1 MASFF
6 LSNKAEGGERLKNTM
21 FYQCNPLKPLL
32 NMTVKLHL
40 LCILITASEFGHE
53 TGLLLL
59 QNTGIHKPSSTSQ
72 HQIFILIQ
80 RSKIC
85 QSIISSDVLLLSTDR
100 NKSLAV
106 H

>member
-1 MASFF
+1 MIKQKVEKGSKYHVLPVLSFNNHHS
-6 LSNKAEGGERLKNTM
+6 LIL
-21 FYQCNPLKPLL
+21 LL
-32 NMTVKLHL
+32 NTIVKRHI
-40 LCILITASEFGHE
+40 LCFLITASEFGHE

-59 QNTGIHKPSSTSQ
+59 QNTGTQQPSSTSQ
-72 HQIFILIQ
+72 HQVFIPSQ